1 MSLERESTSM
11 QSAKVNSKSGVESS
25 ETKPRVALFVTCL
38 VNTIRPSVGFSA
50 MSLLESAGCDVHVP
64 MQQGCCGQ
72 PAFNSGDDKASLKIA
87 KQLIATFRDY
97 DYVVVPSGSCA
108 GMLKKSFLDVFA
120 SQQEDDT
127 DARELSSKTH
137 ELLSFLVDVRKFKPK
152 GIELEGKYTYH
163 DSCSGFRSMGV
174 YAQPREML
182 AEVSGLQHEP
192 LVGHNECCGFGG
204 TFCVKYSNISDA
216 IVTEKVDNIRQTG
229 ADYLVGGDL
238 GCLMNME
245 GKLNRQGSSQVIALH
260 AAEILAGDA
269 ATIIEKAKIEK
280 AKNEN

>member
-1 MSLERESTSM
+1 MSSDQESISM
-11 QSAKVNSKSGVESS
+11 RSTQVNSEAGVGLPEA
-25 ETKPRVALFVTCL
+25 KPRVALFVTCL
-38 VNTIRPSVGFSA
+38 VNTIRPSIGFSA
-50 MSLLESAGCDVHVP
+50 ISLLKSAGCDVHVP
-64 MQQGCCGQ
+64 IQQGCCGQ

-87 KQLIATFRDY
+87 KQIIATFRDY

-108 GMLKKSFLDVFA
+108 GMLKKSFLDVFD

-127 DARELSSKTH
+127 DARELSAKTY

-182 AEVSGLQHEP
+182 AEVSGLKHEP

-204 TFCVKYSNISDA
+204 TFCVKYSNISDE
-216 IVTEKVDNIRQTG
+216 IVTEKVENIRQTG

-245 GKLNRQGSSQVIALH
+245 GKLNRQGKNQVIALH
-260 AAEILAGDA
+260 AAEILADNA
-269 ATIIEKAKIEK
+269 ATIIEQ
-280 AKNEN
+280 AKNEK

>member
-1 MSLERESTSM
+1 MSSDQESISM
-11 QSAKVNSKSGVESS
+11 RSTQVNSEAGVGLPEA
-25 ETKPRVALFVTCL
+25 KPRVALFVTCL
-38 VNTIRPSVGFSA
+38 VNTIRPSIGFSA
-50 MSLLESAGCDVHVP
+50 ISLLKSAGCDVHVP
-64 MQQGCCGQ
+64 IQQGCCGQ

-87 KQLIATFRDY
+87 KQIIATFRDY

-108 GMLKKSFLDVFA
+108 GMLKKSFLDVFD

-127 DARELSSKTH
+127 DARELSAKTY

-182 AEVSGLQHEP
+182 AEVSGLKHEP

-204 TFCVKYSNISDA
+204 TFCVKYSNISDE
-216 IVTEKVDNIRQTG
+216 IVTEKVENIRQTG

-245 GKLNRQGSSQVIALH
+245 GKLNRQGKNQVIALH
-260 AAEILAGDA
+260 AAEILADNA
-269 ATIIEKAKIEK
+269 ATIIEKAKNEK
-280 AKNEN
+280 